1 MIMKKLTL
9 VISGS
14 VLFIFLYE
22 YIGRSEMNKVSKI
35 VTEKPQIFQ
44 VHKTSEM
51 EREEFVS
58 RIKGMSAEEM
68 EIVADLI
75 PIDICMKRI
84 EKELEKAKLFKEAIK
99 EATKILD

>member
-1 MIMKKLTL
+1 MKRLAL
-9 VISGS
+9 VLSGS

-35 VTEKPQIFQ
+35 VTEKPQVSQ
-44 VHKTSEM
+44 VYKTSEM

-58 RIKGMSAEEM
+58 RIKGMSTEEM

-84 EKELEKAKLFKEAIK
+84 EKELEKAKLFKDAIK

>member
-1 MIMKKLTL
+1 MKKLTL
-9 VISGS
+9 VLSGS

>member
-1 MIMKKLTL
+1 
-9 VISGS
+9 
-14 VLFIFLYE
+14 
-22 YIGRSEMNKVSKI
+22 MNKVSKI
-35 VTEKPQIFQ
+35 VTEKPQISQ

-58 RIKGMSAEEM
+58 RIKGMSEEEM

>member
-1 MIMKKLTL
+1 MKRLTL
-9 VISGS
+9 VLSGS

-35 VTEKPQIFQ
+35 VTEKSQ
-44 VHKTSEM
+44 VSQVYKTSEM

>member
-1 MIMKKLTL
+1 MKRLTL
-9 VISGS
+9 VLSGS

-35 VTEKPQIFQ
+35 VTEKSQ
-44 VHKTSEM
+44 VSQVYKTSEM

-58 RIKGMSAEEM
+58 RIKGMSTEEM

>member
-1 MIMKKLTL
+1 
-9 VISGS
+9 
-14 VLFIFLYE
+14 
-22 YIGRSEMNKVSKI
+22 MNKVSKI
-35 VTEKPQIFQ
+35 VTEKHQ
-44 VHKTSEM
+44 VSQVYKTSEM

-58 RIKGMSAEEM
+58 RIKGMSTEEM